1 MRKSIFTKFLIALT
15 VFILTA
21 TTCFSQS
28 GSGGKTIN
36 SAKALEE
43 YLDSQPANS
52 PDKPIKVSM
61 GANELMLP
69 KIRDVL
75 NYADKYVS
83 LNLTGDALTIIPAG
97 AFKGCK
103 TLVSITIPNSVT
115 RIENAAFSGCTSL
128 TSITIPNNVTS
139 IGGSAFSGCTS
150 LTNVTIP
157 NSVTRIENAAFSG
170 CTSLTNVTIPNSVTR
185 IEWGAFKRCN
195 SLTSI
200 TIHNS
205 ITEIGQHAFE
215 DCISLISV
223 TIGSGVIWIGDSAFF
238 GCKKLASVTFQG
250 TITANNFGSYTYYNV
265 TYKEYTDFV
274 LPFHGDLDKKYL
286 AGGPGTYTT
295 TAPVNDKSVW
305 TKK

>member
-103 TLVSITIPNSVT
+103 TLVSI
-115 RIENAAFSGCTSL
+115 
-128 TSITIPNNVTS
+128 
-139 IGGSAFSGCTS
+139 
-150 LTNVTIP
+150 TIP